1 MAESG
6 TRRQWRASQ
15 HRKEP
20 AVKCDFCW
28 QRVRYTLRHPMNH
41 TDEHVCDDHSRAR
54 IGNGWAII
62 TRWL

>member
-1 MAESG
+1 M
-6 TRRQWRASQ
+6 
-15 HRKEP
+15 
-20 AVKCDFCW
+20 KCDFCW